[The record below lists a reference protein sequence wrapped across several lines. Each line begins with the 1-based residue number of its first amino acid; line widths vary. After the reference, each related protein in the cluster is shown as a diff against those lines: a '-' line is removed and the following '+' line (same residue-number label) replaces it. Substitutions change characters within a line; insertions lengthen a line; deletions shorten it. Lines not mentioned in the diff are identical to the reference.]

1 MATSSDEAAESY
13 TALPHP
19 RIAMVVFNDMHHDSR
34 VVREAQSAMAA
45 GADVRVF
52 AFAGNRYPTGLAL
65 MDGVEVQ
72 RVPLITLKD
81 IAGTIVRRAS
91 RARNRNGS
99 GQVADR
105 SAAPGAPRQETAAPA
120 GGEVETASVRSGSG
134 PVAWLERQAMRVDR
148 VVRQFVF
155 WLMVMRAVRAW
166 HPDLVHAHDANTLM
180 AVGLVARALE
190 VPFVYDSHE
199 LWTKRNVS
207 GSRPLASR
215 LEGPMERYWIRRAAG
230 VITVSANIAKWLEDH
245 YRLKTTPTLVRNIP
259 PLKGPIPGPSS
270 GRLRALAGLGED
282 TSVIV
287 YCGLVTFNR
296 GIERGIEALPHL
308 SDEVHYVIVGPGTA
322 TQLEVI
328 DRLARS
334 LGVEDRVHVVG
345 AVPSEEVSAA
355 IADADVSALLHQAVV
370 LSYAFSLP
378 NKLFESLHAGVPVLA
393 SDTPDIAALVTEYG
407 FGQLVPADASP
418 EVVAAALRRVID
430 DGTRFRRNAE
440 AATEL
445 LNWQGEAQRL
455 ISLHDAALRTSK
467 RSKA

>member
-45 GADVRVF
+45 GAEVRVF
-52 AFAGNRYPTGLAL
+52 AFASNRYPTGLAL

-81 IAGTIVRRAS
+81 VAGPIVRLASGARKRRA
-91 RARNRNGS
+91 AT
-99 GQVADR
+99 R
-105 SAAPGAPRQETAAPA
+105 SAGATAASAATGGAVTPAPEVEAAPA
-120 GGEVETASVRSGSG
+120 ASGSG

-148 VVRQFVF
+148 VVRQFGF
-155 WLMVMRAVRAW
+155 WMLVIRAVRDW
-166 HPDLVHAHDANTLM
+166 RPDLVHAHDANTLM
-180 AVGLVARALE
+180 AAGRVARSLK

-207 GSRPLASR
+207 GSRPVASR

-230 VITVSANIAKWLEDH
+230 VITVSANIAIWLQDQ
-245 YRLKTTPTLVRNIP
+245 YGLKTTPTLVRNIP

-270 GRLRALAGLGED
+270 GRLRALAGLSED
-282 TSVIV
+282 ASVIV
-287 YCGLVTFNR
+287 YCGRVTFNR
-296 GIERGIEALPHL
+296 GIERGIEALPYL
-308 SDEVHYVIVGPGTA
+308 DDDVHYVIVGPAVA

-328 DRLARS
+328 DKLARS
-334 LGVEDRVHVVG
+334 LGVQDRVHVVG

-355 IADADVSALLHQAVV
+355 IADADVSVLLHQAVV

-407 FGQLVPADASP
+407 FGQLVSAEATP
-418 EVVAAALRRVID
+418 EAIAAALRTVID
-430 DGTRFRRNAE
+430 DGTRYRRNAE

-445 LNWQGEAQRL
+445 LNWQGEARRL

-467 RSKA
+467 RSNA